1 MITNGLVWTG
11 SYTPRREG
19 GGEGG
24 GGISKKETGMLAV
37 SHRGV

>member
-11 SYTPRREG
+11 SYTPGREA
-19 GGEGG
+19 G
-24 GGISKKETGMLAV
+24 GGISKKGTGMLVV